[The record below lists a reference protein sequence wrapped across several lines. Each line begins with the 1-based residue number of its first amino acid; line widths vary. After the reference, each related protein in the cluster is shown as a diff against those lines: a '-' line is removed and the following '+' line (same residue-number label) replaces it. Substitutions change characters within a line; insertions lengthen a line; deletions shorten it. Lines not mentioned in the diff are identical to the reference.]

1 MVRGAHQHRLL
12 AQRKP
17 AFVLCEHALGE
28 RRCLLGLVAAE
39 DELGSPAVAARAP
52 QSLRVAALGL
62 RRDGVGGVEDRL
74 G

>member
-1 MVRGAHQHRLL
+1 VVGGAHQHRLL
-12 AQRKP
+12 AQGEP
-17 AFVLCEHALGE
+17 AFVFGEHALGD

-39 DELGSPAVAARAP
+39 DELRSPAVAARAL
-52 QSLRVAALGL
+52 QSLRVAAFGL